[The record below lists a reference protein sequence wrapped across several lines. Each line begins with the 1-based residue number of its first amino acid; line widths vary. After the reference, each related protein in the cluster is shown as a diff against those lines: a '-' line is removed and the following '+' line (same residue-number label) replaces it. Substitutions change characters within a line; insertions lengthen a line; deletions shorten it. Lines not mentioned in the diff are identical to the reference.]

1 MMVSSEASPWAKSG
15 GLADVVGALPGALR
29 RLGHA
34 VSVVIPRYMHALDAP
49 ATRIAERVPI
59 LLGTGSR
66 EVGIWTLDAD
76 GVTLYFVED
85 SGLYGR
91 DGLYGDRYG
100 EYGDNQLRFALLC
113 RAALEIARRFFPA
126 DIFHCHDWQAGLLPL
141 YLKEAPAVDPAFLG
155 AKTLLTIH
163 NLAYRGLFDRGK
175 MDEISLPARL
185 YRPDLIEFWG
195 KISLLKA
202 GLVYA
207 DALSTVSRKYAQ
219 EIQTPEQGEGLDGL
233 LRARRGSLTGIVNGV
248 DYAVW
253 DPETDRHLPE
263 HYSAADVSGKRAC
276 KLELIREMG
285 LAEAAQDRPL
295 LGIISRFAVQKGFD
309 IFREIAW
316 EMMAHDDVY
325 LVVLGNGDRNLE
337 EMFGYLKMHYR
348 DRVGLKIGF
357 DDALAHRIEAASD
370 IFLMPSHYEP
380 CGLNQMYS
388 LRYGTVPVVRAT
400 GGLDDTVRGWPGEE
414 STGFK
419 FFDYNG
425 RALLGSIRAACG
437 VWEDREAWTAMT
449 ARGMRKDFS
458 WGASA
463 AEYSRLYRG
472 LHPVEG

>member
-1 MMVSSEASPWAKSG
+1 
-15 GLADVVGALPGALR
+15 
-29 RLGHA
+29 
-34 VSVVIPRYMHALDAP
+34 
-49 ATRIAERVPI
+49 
-59 LLGTGSR
+59 
-66 EVGIWTLDAD
+66 
-76 GVTLYFVED
+76 
-85 SGLYGR
+85 
-91 DGLYGDRYG
+91 
-100 EYGDNQLRFALLC
+100 
-113 RAALEIARRFFPA
+113 
-126 DIFHCHDWQAGLLPL
+126 
-141 YLKEAPAVDPAFLG
+141 
-155 AKTLLTIH
+155 
-163 NLAYRGLFDRGK
+163 
-175 MDEISLPARL
+175 
-185 YRPDLIEFWG
+185 
-195 KISLLKA
+195 
-202 GLVYA
+202 
-207 DALSTVSRKYAQ
+207 
-219 EIQTPEQGEGLDGL
+219 
-233 LRARRGSLTGIVNGV
+233 
-248 DYAVW
+248 
-253 DPETDRHLPE
+253 
-263 HYSAADVSGKRAC
+263 
-276 KLELIREMG
+276 
-285 LAEAAQDRPL
+285 
-295 LGIISRFAVQKGFD
+295 
-309 IFREIAW
+309 
-316 EMMAHDDVY
+316 
-325 LVVLGNGDRNLE
+325 VVLGNGDRNLE